1 MNLSGVHGTQVTPV
15 AVAMLAG
22 CLLGS
27 AHAAV
32 IIPQKSGFSGFINL
46 GAGGIVVESNTLAG
60 PLSGGIE
67 LGKEK
72 IESLADSP
80 DDESALIPLVNFE
93 LSYTVAET
101 RTQFFIGNLLED
113 FLRFD
118 INTLAGVRQ
127 GIGDAGIIGA
137 TLRRAPFPT
146 EVWEDPYVTG
156 TKRRTTDRES
166 QGFGLFWQQ
175 ILGSGLEIEYVSSEV
190 DIDDERSGEWLGLS
204 EAERKLLNRNG
215 DMDRF
220 SLRYELNLAGG
231 RHMLTPEVRYFDN
244 DLDGAAMSSDGWGL
258 NLNYIYSQNENW
270 RHVINGGYAREDFD
284 RRNPIYS
291 ETDSLDRWGVS
302 LTSFYLEP
310 FGWDHW
316 SASATFAWFEQDH
329 DIDFY
334 DQSALLVGFGF
345 LRRF

>member
-1 MNLSGVHGTQVTPV
+1 MRFTPIV
-15 AVAMLAG
+15 PVLLAG

-27 AHAAV
+27 ARAAV
-32 IIPQKSGFSGFINL
+32 IIPDKSGFSGFINL
-46 GAGGIVVESNTLAG
+46 GAGGVVVESNTLAG

-72 IESLADSP
+72 IDSLTDSP
-80 DDESALIPLVNFE
+80 DDESALIPMVNFE
-93 LSYTVAET
+93 LSYTIAET
-101 RTQFFIGNLLED
+101 RTQLFIGNLLED

-127 GIGDAGIIGA
+127 GIGGAGIIGL

-146 EVWEDPYVTG
+146 EVWEDPYITG
-156 TKRRTTDRES
+156 TKRRTTDRDS
-166 QGFGLFWQQ
+166 KGFGVFWQQ

-190 DIDDERSGEWLGLS
+190 DVDDERSGEGLNLPES
-204 EAERKLLNRNG
+204 EQQLLNRNG
-215 DMDRF
+215 DRDRF
-220 SLRYELNLAGG
+220 SLRYELNLGSR
-231 RHMLTPEVRYFDN
+231 RHILTPELRYFDN
-244 DLDGAAMSSDGWGL
+244 DLDGAAMSSDGYGV
-258 NLNYIYSQNENW
+258 NLNYIYSQDENW
-270 RHVINGGYAREDFD
+270 RHVINAGYAREDFD

-291 ETDSLDRWGVS
+291 ETDSLDRWGLG

-316 SASATFAWFEQDH
+316 SASVTFAWFEQDH

-334 DQSALLVGFGF
+334 DQSALLVGLGF